1 MSVLG
6 DAVTARDTAGR
17 LVGLTNVTTNTG
29 RAATTVNATTLAA
42 AVADVTAE
50 FATKAGETFDEA
62 NAQHIQICVPGVWA
76 ILGLWKGQEGG
87 QAAWD
92 RFATA
97 CEDYRAT
104 RGNKRIRP
112 LTNRALGPTEDLDS
126 DGSARRPE
134 FDRTRFGRL
143 DVEPPPSGDGG

>member
-17 LVGLTNVTTNTG
+17 LVQLSNSARN
-29 RAATTVNATTLAA
+29 ATTVNATTLAA
-42 AVADVTAE
+42 AVADATAE
-50 FATKAGETFDEA
+50 FATKAGETFDET

-92 RFATA
+92 RFARA

-104 RGNKRIRP
+104 RANKRIAP
-112 LTNRALGPTEDLDS
+112 VTNRALGPSEDLDS
-126 DGSARRPE
+126 DGSPRRPE

-143 DVEPPPSGDGG
+143 DVEPPPSGTGG

>member
-17 LVGLTNVTTNTG
+17 LVQLTNSG
-29 RAATTVNATTLAA
+29 RSATTTDATVLAA
-42 AVADVTAE
+42 AVSDTTAE
-50 FATKAGETFDEA
+50 FATKAGETFDSS

-92 RFATA
+92 RFAKA

-104 RGNKRIRP
+104 RGNKRISPR
-112 LTNRALGPTEDLDS
+112 TNRTRGPSEDVDG
-126 DGSARRPE
+126 DGSPRRPE
-134 FDRTRFGRL
+134 FDRSRFERL
-143 DVEPPPSGDGG
+143 EVEPPPSGTSV